1 MNKKNGLRDQIMK
14 KIFKIFK
21 IQVYERIWKREKI
34 HLKNSWNTTYTAQF
48 ELVISIII
56 TVNLNHPICTKNT
69 CTTQFKG
76 NIGPWKKILNQNFFG
91 FQNMKKKLGQLYK
104 KHLATRKKIFEKS
117 CFLL

>member
-1 MNKKNGLRDQIMK
+1 MK
-14 KIFKIFK
+14 EFEKEK
-21 IQVYERIWKREKI
+21 KI

-76 NIGPWKKILNQNFFG
+76 NIGP
-91 FQNMKKKLGQLYK
+91 
-104 KHLATRKKIFEKS
+104 
-117 CFLL
+117 

>member
-1 MNKKNGLRDQIMK
+1 MNKKGGLRDQIMK
-14 KIFKIFK
+14 KIFKYLKSKFMK
-21 IQVYERIWKREKI
+21 EFEKEKKI

-76 NIGPWKKILNQNFFG
+76 NIGP
-91 FQNMKKKLGQLYK
+91 
-104 KHLATRKKIFEKS
+104 
-117 CFLL
+117 